1 MPVYNKLV
9 RDRIPEILKQ
19 SGKAFSVRPAE
30 DKAEYVSMLKEKLSE
45 EVNEF
50 LENPCIEELAD
61 IQEVLDALTH
71 NVGATPIEV
80 IQVKEAKARTR
91 GAFFN
96 GYILESV
103 DDEG

>member
-9 RDRIPEILKQ
+9 RDRIPEILKEN
-19 SGKAFSVRPAE
+19 GKHFSLRSAK
-30 DKAEYVSMLKEKLSE
+30 DKDEYVSKLKEKLTE

-50 LENPCIEELAD
+50 LDNPCVEELAD

-80 IQVKEAKARTR
+80 IQVKEAKARDR

-103 DDEG
+103 DED